1 MNKKLKSEEH
11 SKSKATCRIF
21 AVFFITAFA
30 FGSILTI
37 ATATTGYAYQ
47 CFGTIHKCVCNGSDN
62 DFNTMKSKECK
73 GEVVD
78 NKCTKKLINN
88 NLELAIQ

>member
-30 FGSILTI
+30 FGSIRTI
-37 ATATTGYAYQ
+37 TTVTTGYAYQ
-47 CFGTIHKCVCNGSDN
+47 CFGTIHKCVCNRSDN
-62 DFNTMKSKECK
+62 DCNTMKSKECK

-88 NLELAIQ
+88 NWELVIQ